1 MELPNHALKDL
12 FDQLGLPSEHG
23 EIERFIELHRPLPQE
38 MRLADAPFWS
48 PAQAQFLNEEFHD
61 DADWAP
67 LVDQLNVLLHTPAQH

>member
-12 FDQLGLPSEHG
+12 FDQLGLPSSSA
-23 EIERFIELHRPLPQE
+23 EIERFIDTHRPLPDG
-38 MRLADAPFWS
+38 MRLADAPFWT

-67 LVDQLNVLLHTPAQH
+67 LVDQLNVALHAQPPH